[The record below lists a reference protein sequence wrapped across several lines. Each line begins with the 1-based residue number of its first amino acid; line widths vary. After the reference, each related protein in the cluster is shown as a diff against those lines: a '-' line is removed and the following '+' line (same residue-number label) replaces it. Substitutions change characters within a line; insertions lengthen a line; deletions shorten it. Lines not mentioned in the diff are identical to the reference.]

1 MMRPARNV
9 RRSGID
15 GAVEAASH
23 PRGLTSVEAAQRL
36 NRLGIPEQ
44 TTSRSVA
51 SIVAG
56 NVFTLFNAILGVFFV
71 IMLALGLFADAL
83 FGVIA
88 IVNSGIGI
96 RQELKAKET
105 LDQLALLVA
114 PKAKV
119 IRDGAIL
126 EVTAYEVVPGDVVR
140 VEPGDQLV
148 ADGLVVSSR
157 GLTMDES
164 VLTGESDGVR
174 KRDGDRLLSGSFCTA
189 GSGYYEL
196 DAVREQSHAAK
207 IAGEARTFRH
217 PPSPLQLEVNSVLRA
232 TTILMAPLA
241 VLLLLALAI
250 RNVGIDEAAQ
260 TATAGL
266 VTLIPEGLVLLMSV
280 TLAVAAVRLARMNT
294 LVQQMAATEALAAV
308 DTICVDKT
316 GTLTD
321 GTLDLVSVEV
331 ADATQPAVAHEALAR
346 FAHSAGERNRTLETI
361 ADRYPGQSERVV
373 AEVPFSSA
381 WKWSGATLDGRGSP
395 RSYVM
400 GAPEVLAK
408 AGALELPPA
417 LQRTLEEHTAA
428 GRRVVA
434 FGETTHSLPDDP

>member
-1 MMRPARNV
+1 MGDM
-9 RRSGID
+9 SD
-15 GAVEAASH
+15 GAHA
-23 PRGLTSVEAAQRL
+23 RGLSSAEAAQRL
-36 NRLGIPEQ
+36 GRLGLPEEAS
-44 TTSRSVA
+44 SRSVA

-56 NVFTLFNAILGVFFV
+56 NVFTLFNAILAVFFV
-71 IMLALGLFADAL
+71 IMLSLGLFADAL

-88 IVNSGIGI
+88 IVNSAIGI
-96 RQELKAKET
+96 RQELNAKET

-114 PKAKV
+114 PKAKA
-119 IRDGAIL
+119 IRDGAIV
-126 EVTAYEVVPGDVVR
+126 EVTGDEVVPGDVVR

-148 ADGLVVSSR
+148 ADGIVVSSR

-174 KRDGDRLLSGSFCTA
+174 KRDGDRLLSGSFCIA

-196 DAVREQSHAAK
+196 DAVREESHAAK
-207 IAGEARTFRH
+207 IAGEARAFRH
-217 PPSPLQLEVNSVLRA
+217 PPSPLQLEVNRVLRA

-241 VLLLLALAI
+241 VLLLLAFAI
-250 RNVGIDEAAQ
+250 RSVPFHDAPQ

-280 TLAVAAVRLARMNT
+280 TLA
-294 LVQQMAATEALAAV
+294 AV
-308 DTICVDKT
+308 DTVCVDKT

-331 ADATQPAVAHEALAR
+331 ADTTRPAAAHDALAR

-361 ADRYPGQSERVV
+361 AERYPGKAERVV
-373 AEVPFSSA
+373 AEVPFSSV
-381 WKWSGATLDGRGSP
+381 WKWSGLTLDGRGNG
-395 RSYVM
+395 RASYVL
-400 GAPEVLAK
+400 GAPDVLAG

-417 LQRTLEEHTAA
+417 LKRTLDQHTAA

-434 FGETTHSLPDDP
+434 FGEARGPLPHDPGTQPPPRMDPRALVVLEEQLRSDATDTIEFMRGQ